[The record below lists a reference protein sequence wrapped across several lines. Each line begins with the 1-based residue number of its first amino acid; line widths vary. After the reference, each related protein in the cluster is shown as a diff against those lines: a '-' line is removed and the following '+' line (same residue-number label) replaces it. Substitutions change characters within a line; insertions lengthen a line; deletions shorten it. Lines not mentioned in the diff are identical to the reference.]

1 MSLDME
7 DSYIKKI
14 DELIRTG
21 NTHAYDKIRELF
33 IGTAGMPID
42 KIISLGK
49 IPLKIFKARVNE
61 MHYLLQAL
69 KIYGRERDAG
79 VDVTVFDHGNNL
91 QDIIDVMNQIRF
103 IFWES
108 LFLGINTDYILKTYV
123 DSNNISREM
132 LLFLSN
138 TANLPNYEEGFVK
151 EEHHLLDENSKHH
164 AGKSVAFILCV
175 NNETYMNE
183 ALYFISCLKV
193 PCGCDVNVFTINEAH
208 SMTAGYNEGMK
219 ASDAKYKV
227 YLHQDVFI
235 VNPYFIYEILDLFD
249 NPDIGMIGMVGTPR
263 LPEDKVM
270 IFSKRIGKIY
280 GADPYSTSIS
290 EFEKVEGK
298 YQSVE
303 AVDGLLIAT
312 QYDIPWREDL
322 FDKWDM
328 YDLSQSLEFH
338 RAGYDVVVPD
348 MDFPWCLH
356 DDGFLNLV
364 NYYDELE
371 KAKQEYYSI

>member
-1 MSLDME
+1 M
-7 DSYIKKI
+7 I
-14 DELIRTG
+14 
-21 NTHAYDKIRELF
+21 
-33 IGTAGMPID
+33 
-42 KIISLGK
+42 
-49 IPLKIFKARVNE
+49 
-61 MHYLLQAL
+61 
-69 KIYGRERDAG
+69 
-79 VDVTVFDHGNNL
+79 
-91 QDIIDVMNQIRF
+91 
-103 IFWES
+103 
-108 LFLGINTDYILKTYV
+108 
-123 DSNNISREM
+123 
-132 LLFLSN
+132 LFLSD
-138 TANLPNYEEGFVK
+138 TASLPNYGEGLITPKLNLSDV
-151 EEHHLLDENSKHH
+151 NSKRH

-175 NNETYMNE
+175 NNESYMNE

-193 PCGCDVNVFTINEAH
+193 PYGCDVNVFTICDAQ
-208 SMTAGYNEGMK
+208 SMTSGYNEGMR

-249 NPDIGMIGMVGTPR
+249 NPNIGMIGMVGTPK

-338 RAGYDVVVPD
+338 RAGYDVVVPN
-348 MDFPWCLH
+348 MDVPWCLH

-364 NYYDELE
+364 NYYEELD
-371 KAKQEYYSI
+371 KAKNEYYGI